1 MEFFPFQFKHKTMDD
16 KRQKKFGR
24 LIQKDLG
31 EIFQKESNSLFNGAF
46 ITVSHV
52 IVTPDL
58 SFAKV
63 YLSLMLVKNQEA
75 LMELIEEKK
84 GYIRMLLGQR
94 IRHQVRKVPDLIFY
108 LDDTQAEAERIEK
121 LFDGL
126 DIPPADDDE

>member
-1 MEFFPFQFKHKTMDD
+1 MDD